1 MCRGISVASS
11 WSVARAQL
19 VDRPVTDYKDSDQDL
34 NATIAGLL
42 RDLASVQ
49 KSTQSKWG
57 YKRAASAVS
66 NLDEPI
72 QSYLRADGTLE
83 KIRHVGPSSTRVI
96 LEVLQTGE
104 SPTVASAIAASGQVS
119 KAEQS
124 RMWRQHFL
132 TRARVR
138 AALANRS
145 LTGPSPD
152 QYRGDLQMHSTWS
165 DGSQSLDDIAAEA
178 MARGYE
184 YCAVTDHSYGLPIAG
199 GLSMERF
206 RQQHEEIDRVNATHG
221 GRFRLL
227 KGVEANI
234 RADGSVDM
242 TLDELRQME
251 IVVAAPHAVLRA
263 AHDQTDRMIRAV
275 QTPGV
280 HILGHPRGRMYGS
293 RPGVTADW
301 RRGFAAAERAN
312 VGIEIDGDP
321 SRQGIDYTLAKDAVA
336 AGCVFALDTDAH
348 GTHDFNFVD
357 TAIAYARL
365 AGVPAELVINT
376 WSVDRLLKWARK
388 R

>member
-1 MCRGISVASS
+1 M
-11 WSVARAQL
+11 
-19 VDRPVTDYKDSDQDL
+19 TDDV

-42 RDLASVQ
+42 RDLAAVQ

-72 QSYLRADGTLE
+72 ESYLQPDGTLK

-104 SPTVASAIAASGQVS
+104 STTVADAIAASGQIS
-119 KAEQS
+119 KAEES
-124 RMWRQHFL
+124 RMWRQNFL
-132 TRARVR
+132 TRSRV
-138 AALANRS
+138 AATLRDGT
-145 LTGPSPD
+145 LTGPTLE

-165 DGSQSLDDIAAEA
+165 DGSQSLEQIVEEA
-178 MARGYE
+178 LERGYE

-199 GLSMERF
+199 GLSMARF
-206 RQQHEEIDRVNATHG
+206 VQQHAEIDALNERYA

-234 RADGSVDM
+234 RSDGTVDM
-242 TLDELRQME
+242 TVDELRQME

-263 AHDQTDRMIRAV
+263 ATDQTERMIRAV
-275 QTPGV
+275 ETPHV
-280 HILGHPRGRMYGS
+280 NILGHPRGRMYGS

-301 RRGFAAAERAN
+301 RHVFAAARRAG
-312 VGIEIDGDP
+312 VAIEIDGDP
-321 SRQGIDYTLAKDAVA
+321 ARQDIDYTLAREAVA
-336 AGCVFALDTDAH
+336 AGCLFALDTDAH
-348 GTHDFNFVD
+348 GTSDFGFVD
-357 TAIAYARL
+357 TAIAHARL
-365 AGVPAELVINT
+365 AGVPAELVVNT
-376 WSVDRLLKWARK
+376 WPLGRLLEWARS

>member
-1 MCRGISVASS
+1 M
-11 WSVARAQL
+11 
-19 VDRPVTDYKDSDQDL
+19 DDL
-34 NATIAGLL
+34 NGTIAGLL

-57 YKRAASAVS
+57 YKRAASAVR

-72 QSYLRADGTLE
+72 ETYLQPDGTLK
-83 KIRHVGPSSTRVI
+83 KIHHVGPASTRVI

-104 SPTVASAIAASGQVS
+104 SPTVADAIAASGSVS

-124 RMWRQHFL
+124 RMWRQNFL
-132 TRARVR
+132 TRSRVL
-138 AALANRS
+138 AALENPA
-145 LTGPSPD
+145 LTGPTRE

-165 DGSQSLDDIAAEA
+165 DGSQSLEA
-178 MARGYE
+178 IIEEAIGRGYE

-206 RQQHEEIDRVNATHG
+206 ARQHQEIDALNTQYA

-242 TLDELRQME
+242 SVDELQTME
-251 IVVAAPHAVLRA
+251 IVVAAPHAALRVSA
-263 AHDQTDRMIRAV
+263 DQTERMIRAV
-275 QTPGV
+275 ETPGV
-280 HILGHPRGRMYGS
+280 DILGHPRGRMYGS

-301 RRGFAAAERAN
+301 ARVFAAATRAG
-312 VGIEIDGDP
+312 VAIEIDGDP
-321 SRQGIDYTLAKDAVA
+321 SRQDIDYALAKDAIA
-336 AGCVFALDTDAH
+336 AGCLFALDTDAH
-348 GTHDFNFVD
+348 GTRDFDFVD
-357 TAIAYARL
+357 TAIAHARL
-365 AGVPAELVINT
+365 AGVPAELVVNT
-376 WSVDRLLKWARK
+376 WPVARLLKWARS